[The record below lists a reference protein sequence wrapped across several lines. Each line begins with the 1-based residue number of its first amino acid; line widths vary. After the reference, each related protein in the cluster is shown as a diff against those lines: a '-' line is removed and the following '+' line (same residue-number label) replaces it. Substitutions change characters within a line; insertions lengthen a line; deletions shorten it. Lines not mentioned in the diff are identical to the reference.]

1 MAVTEITPT
10 QMSLDTAITITA
22 GAGTAIVAANTMEFA
37 YPKHGKLLIIID
49 SDHADT
55 AATFTASDYGINAG
69 LGSLEVAV
77 GNGLMKAVIVDSA
90 RLNQSVGSGANT
102 LPNVLE
108 VSWAA
113 NSAGFVRAFYLP

>member
-22 GAGTAIVAANTMEFA
+22 GAGTAINDANTMEFP
-37 YPKHGKLLIIID
+37 YPKQGKLLIIID

-55 AATFTASDYGINAG
+55 AATFTASDFGPNKG
-69 LGSLEVAV
+69 LGALSVAV
-77 GNGLMKAVIVDSA
+77 GSGLMKAVIVDSA
-90 RLNQSVGSGANT
+90 RLNQDVGDGANS
-102 LPNVLE
+102 LRNVLE
-108 VSWAA
+108 VSWAS